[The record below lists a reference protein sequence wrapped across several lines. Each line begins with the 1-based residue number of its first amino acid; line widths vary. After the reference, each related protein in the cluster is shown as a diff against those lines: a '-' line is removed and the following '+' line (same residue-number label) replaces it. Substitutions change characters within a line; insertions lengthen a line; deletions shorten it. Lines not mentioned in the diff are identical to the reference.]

1 MNTRF
6 ALLLMVVAA
15 ALAPQPALA
24 GSAGQPERIAA
35 SFLLALGRLPAA
47 PEIGEWGELGSLT
60 VPDLIARHR
69 EQSLGDAA
77 TRRATAIRACA
88 DAFGRASTE
97 EEIAS
102 SSNDDAT
109 YTELMQRHVQR
120 LRESPSE
127 YEQVI
132 RRAYQLLVRRDAYA
146 EEIDYWKQRETQPY
160 ALLVGCL
167 DDWARRN
174 QPGLMVTTGTPT
186 VSVNCAFLNTVR
198 LSPAIAAEAR
208 AAAGLEPAGD
218 AALASAAGH
227 NLVAAGAA
235 GVVTGGRIHF
245 VAAGRP
251 EIVPAAAAR

>member
-6 ALLLMVVAA
+6 AFLFVVVAA
-15 ALAPQPALA
+15 AFLSRPAFA
-24 GSAGQPERIAA
+24 EPAGQRERIAA
-35 SFLLALGRLPAA
+35 SFLLALGRPPSAD
-47 PEIGEWGELGSLT
+47 EIGEWAKQEPVS
-60 VPDLIARHR
+60 VVDLIARHR
-69 EQSLGDAA
+69 EQLHGDAA
-77 TRRATAIRACA
+77 ARRAAALRAAA
-88 DAFGRASTE
+88 DALGRAPTE
-97 EEIAS
+97 QEIVAAS
-102 SSNDDAT
+102 SAGAT

-120 LRESPSE
+120 LRGQPSE

-132 RRAYQLLVRRDAYA
+132 RGAYLLLVRRDAYP
-146 EEIDYWKQRETQPY
+146 EEIEYWKQRETHSY

-198 LSPAIAAEAR
+198 LSPAIATEAR
-208 AAAGLEPAGD
+208 AAAGLEPSGD

-227 NLVAAGAA
+227 NLVAAGAD
-235 GVVTGGRIHF
+235 GIVTGGRIHF

-251 EIVPAAAAR
+251 EIVPAPAGR